1 MVHFLSFCCVISLE
15 YIIRRANQT
24 LFWLVLVI
32 FINFGSFVG
41 LYESNAHVKDLH
53 YKYLV
58 QSGLFWFFRSSILVK
73 FGYFVVIVVC
83 IRTLGDTEHNVFT
96 RMFVV

>member
-58 QSGLFWFFRSSILVK
+58 QSGLFWFFRSSILVSLVILLSLS
-73 FGYFVVIVVC
+73 FV
-83 IRTLGDTEHNVFT
+83 
-96 RMFVV
+96 